1 MLSITLYQN
10 LFYSEAFTVLNK
22 SDFFTS
28 VCFVFTG
35 SPWQHRG
42 WLGSSESLAYPL
54 HVFPGP
60 SLEDYRRSVDRAKSY
75 TVLCTG
81 RLEKVR
87 AGVQGVLT
95 LHGLEFDEI
104 ILKPNDNERYSRSNV
119 KDYKRK
125 VVTTLLKQFPT
136 NTIKEVGFWDDRVD
150 NIEAIESMRR
160 GRPDIQF
167 NLYHIKERRF
177 CSDNTNG
184 LNKTSTLFKKLGLCQ
199 DAEFKMAVR
208 EVVGLLTQAWND
220 VVGVGKHQV
229 FPF

>member
-1 MLSITLYQN
+1 M
-10 LFYSEAFTVLNK
+10 
-22 SDFFTS
+22 
-28 VCFVFTG
+28 
-35 SPWQHRG
+35 
-42 WLGSSESLAYPL
+42 
-54 HVFPGP
+54 
-60 SLEDYRRSVDRAKSY
+60 DRAKSY

-136 NTIKEVGFWDDRVD
+136 NTIKEVGFWDDRID
-150 NIEAIESMRR
+150 NIAAIESMRR

-229 FPF
+229 FSF